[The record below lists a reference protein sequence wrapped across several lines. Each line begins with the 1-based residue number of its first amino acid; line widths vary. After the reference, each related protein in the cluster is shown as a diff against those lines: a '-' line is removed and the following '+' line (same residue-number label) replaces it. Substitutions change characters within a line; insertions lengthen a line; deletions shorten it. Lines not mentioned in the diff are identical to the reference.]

1 MIIMEGR
8 KKTFPYNGQQ
18 GTGSIYNNNITYS
31 MDDDGIC
38 STGMDRN
45 PERAQ

>member
-1 MIIMEGR
+1 MIIIAGR
-8 KKTFPYNGQQ
+8 KKTFVYNRQQ
-18 GTGSIYNNNITYS
+18 GRGSTYNNNITYS

-38 STGMDRN
+38 STGMDPN